1 MKLTESMLRDWVNT
15 PLSVQEIGDLLT
27 MTGFELES
35 IDEVEGEAV
44 LDVNIMANRGDGA
57 SVLGLAREILA
68 KSPESSGT
76 ELYLRAVERFPAA
89 DVGARDIW
97 SRATVL
103 VESENCTRFAC
114 RVFEG
119 LTNGDSPDWI
129 QERLRQVGQRPI
141 SLLVDLT
148 NYVMLETG
156 QPLHAY
162 DLDLLEGQRIIV
174 RQAIDGEPLTTLDGR
189 KHSLHPNNLVICDAV
204 KPVGIAGVMGGSETE
219 VSGATTRCLLESAH
233 FVNTSV
239 RRTRKQLGLFTEA
252 SYRFERHVDPEGVV
266 AALNRFAE
274 LLVEIQG
281 RKPVGGVIDVRP
293 SAPDAKEVHLRM
305 DRCDRILGMEV
316 NPDIAKGYLERLGFS
331 VNPVGP
337 RKFDVGVPT
346 WRIDIQREDDL
357 VEEVG
362 RVHGYQHIP
371 ERLPIGSTPMGG
383 TTGVDA
389 LVDRLT
395 EAALRVGLD
404 ETVSHTLGDVHPLDA
419 ATEHVQV
426 REPHSPETAR
436 LRNSLLPNLAI
447 TASRYGGKDFA
458 FFEVGHVFAPEKE
471 VRSFAAVVAGAR
483 SRPSWRPQNTT
494 PADFFSLKGQLE
506 EILRGFELS
515 FQPASDPRFHP
526 GRVATVV
533 ADKREVGLIG
543 QLHPDTAEASDL
555 PLTTYAIELDLEA
568 LAECRPAQI
577 EFRTITRNPAV
588 RRDVSVSIAAN
599 LPFEK
604 IERSIETSAIPL
616 LEKWWLF
623 DRYVGPGL
631 EDGTHSLS
639 FGLSI
644 RKPGAN
650 LTDDEANQVRDRF
663 IEVLTQQGAKL
674 R

>member
-1 MKLTESMLRDWVNT
+1 MLRDWVKT
-15 PLSVQEIGDLLT
+15 PLSVQEVGDLLT
-27 MTGFELES
+27 MTGFEIES
-35 IDEVEGEAV
+35 IDEVEGELV

-76 ELYLRAVERFPAA
+76 DLYERAVQRFPAA
-89 DVGARDIW
+89 DAGARDIW

-103 VESENCTRFAC
+103 VESPNCTRFAC

-119 LTNGDSPDWI
+119 LTNGESPEWI
-129 QERLRQVGQRPI
+129 QERLRRVGQRPI

-162 DLDLLEGQRIIV
+162 DLDLLEGSRIVV

-189 KHSLHPNNLVICDAV
+189 KHNLHPNNLVICDAV
-204 KPVGIAGVMGGSETE
+204 KPIGIAGVMGGSETE

-274 LLVEIQG
+274 LLAQIQG
-281 RKPVGGVIDVRP
+281 RKPVGGVIDVRQTTP
-293 SAPDAKEVHLRM
+293 EPKEVHLRM
-305 DRCDRILGMEV
+305 DRCDRVLGMEV
-316 NPDIAKGYLERLGFS
+316 FPDLAKGYLERLGFT
-331 VNPVGP
+331 VTPVGP

-371 ERLPIGSTPMGG
+371 EGLPIGSTPMGG
-383 TTGVDA
+383 ATGVAA
-389 LVDRLT
+389 LADRLT
-395 EAALRVGLD
+395 ENALRVGFD
-404 ETVSHTLGDVHPLDA
+404 ETLSHTLGDIHPLDA
-419 ATEHVQV
+419 PSEHVQV

-447 TASRYGGKDFA
+447 AASRYGGKDFA
-458 FFEVGHVFAPEKE
+458 LFEMGHVFSPDAET
-471 VRSFAAVVAGAR
+471 RSFAALVAGSR
-483 SRPSWRPQNTT
+483 SAPSWRPSAGLA
-494 PADFFSLKGQLE
+494 ADFFSLKGQLE
-506 EILRGFELS
+506 AVLGGFEVHLDPQCDDAR
-515 FQPASDPRFHP
+515 FQP
-526 GRVATVV
+526 GRRAKVV
-533 ADKREVGLIG
+533 VDKREVGIIG
-543 QLHPDTAEASDL
+543 QLHPDVAVASDL
-555 PLTTYAIELDLEA
+555 PESTCAFELDLDA
-568 LAECRPAQI
+568 LAECRPAAI
-577 EFRTITRNPAV
+577 KFKTVTRNPAA
-588 RRDVSVSIAAN
+588 RRDVSVSIASN
-599 LPFEK
+599 IPFEK
-604 IERSIETSAIPL
+604 IHASVESAAISY

-623 DRYVGPGL
+623 DRYTGPGL
-631 EDGTHSLS
+631 EEGTHSLS

-650 LTDDEANQVRDRF
+650 LTDEEANQVRDQF
-663 IEVLTQQGAKL
+663 IEALARQGAKL